1 MTDRATERLNIQL
14 PEGLT
19 ERDQIDAL
27 ANEQIRQF
35 AVDLISSGKRPLFE
49 VWYPQT
55 TQDTFDVL
63 ELVDG
68 QFVTAPPYVGRA

>member
-1 MTDRATERLNIQL
+1 MSDRATERLNIQL
-14 PEGLT
+14 PET
-19 ERDQIDAL
+19 AMERDELDAI

-35 AVDLISSGKRPLFE
+35 AVDLIAAGKRPLFE
-49 VWYPQT
+49 VWYPTT

-68 QFVTAPPYVGRA
+68 QFVTAPPYRGRA